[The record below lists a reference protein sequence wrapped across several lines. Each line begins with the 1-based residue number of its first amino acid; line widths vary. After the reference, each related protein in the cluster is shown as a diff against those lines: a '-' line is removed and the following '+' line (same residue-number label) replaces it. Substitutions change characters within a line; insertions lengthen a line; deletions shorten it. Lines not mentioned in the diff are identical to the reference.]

1 MATDQASSQLRA
13 RTAAAV
19 ERARDAMLAAQA
31 ADGYWHFGVENKVSV
46 GAHDL
51 LAREF
56 LGIRTARETAGT
68 AAWIRSRQSGG
79 GGWPNFHGGPDD
91 LSTTVMA
98 YAALRLAGDE
108 PDRPHMRAAADGIAR
123 LGGLERCRNSTRLW
137 LALAGLW
144 PWEKVRTLPPELFL
158 LPRRTRVSLY
168 EVGSWARQVIVAV
181 SVLGALRPVWPVA
194 FDLIELPGRRTP
206 SPRTGMRRPALTP
219 LRRRTLRAMRTWM
232 VQRQDADGCWG
243 GVHTTTVYTLLALR
257 ALGESP
263 AGPLMCSAVD
273 GLETFAD
280 DDGPVRR
287 VRFSHSP
294 VWDTAFVV
302 LALRAAGVPAS
313 HPALA
318 RAAAW
323 LLDRQCDQ
331 PGDWA
336 VHRPGLLPGGW
347 SFQFSNAHYPDCDD
361 TALVVRALRAVGSSA
376 ARDGAAFRGLR
387 WLSGMACSDGGWAA
401 FDADLA
407 VGLLRRLRIT
417 DTPEHLL
424 DEATPDVTAHAV
436 ETLAAEGPQ
445 YAHAVQAGAG
455 WLLRAQEHDGSWYG
469 RWGCNHVYGTGA
481 ALPALRASGL
491 HRDHLAIRRGADWLL
506 AHQNPDGGWGEDH
519 RSYLDTAW
527 RGRGESIASQ
537 TAWALQGLL
546 SAGADDT
553 AVLRAVDWL
562 VRRQLPD
569 GTWQEP
575 QYTGTGMPWQAPI
588 RYRSYP
594 IVFPV
599 LALTR
604 YLKEPKD
611 AT

>member
-1 MATDQASSQLRA
+1 
-13 RTAAAV
+13 
-19 ERARDAMLAAQA
+19 MLAAQT
-31 ADGYWHFGVENKVSV
+31 ADGYWHYAVENKVSV

-56 LGIRTARETAGT
+56 LGVRTARETAGT
-68 AAWIRSRQSGG
+68 AAWIRSCQSGD

-91 LSTTVMA
+91 LPTTVMA
-98 YAALRLAGDE
+98 YTALRLAGDA
-108 PDRPHMRAAADGIAR
+108 PDRPHMRAAADRIAR

-158 LPRRTRVSLY
+158 LPRHAPVSLH
-168 EVGSWARQVIVAV
+168 EVGCWARQTIVAV

-194 FDLIELPGRRTP
+194 FDLAELPDWKEPGPRIRRRR
-206 SPRTGMRRPALTP
+206 SPRGP
-219 LRRRTLRAMRTWM
+219 LRRRALAAMRAWM

-243 GVHTTTVYTLLALR
+243 AGHSVTVCTLLALLV
-257 ALGESP
+257 LGEPPGSP
-263 AGPLMCSAVD
+263 LVRSAVR

-280 DDGPVRR
+280 DDGPMRR

-294 VWDTAFVV
+294 VWDTAHVV
-302 LALRAAGVPAS
+302 LALRAAGLPAS
-313 HPALA
+313 HPALS

-323 LLDRQCDQ
+323 LLDRQCDRT
-331 PGDWA
+331 GDWA
-336 VHRPGLLPGGW
+336 VHRPGLQPGGW
-347 SFQFSNAHYPDCDD
+347 SFQFANAHYPDCDD
-361 TALVVRALRAVGSSA
+361 TALVVRALRAVASST
-376 ARDGAAFRGLR
+376 AREDGAVVRGVR
-387 WLSGMACSDGGWAA
+387 WLSGMACKDGGWAA

-417 DTPEHLL
+417 DANVLLL
-424 DEATPDVTAHAV
+424 DGTTADVTAHAV
-436 ETLAAEGPQ
+436 ETLADEGPR
-445 YAHAVQAGAG
+445 YARTVQAGAD
-455 WLLRAQEHDGSWYG
+455 WLLRAQENDGSWYG

-481 ALPALRASGL
+481 ALPALRAAGL
-491 HRDHLAIRRGADWLL
+491 RREHLAIRRGVAWLL
-506 AHQNPDGGWGEDH
+506 DHQNPDGGWGEDH
-519 RSYLDTAW
+519 RSYLNPSW
-527 RGRGESIASQ
+527 RGRGESTASQ

-546 SAGADDT
+546 SAGVDGT

-569 GTWQEP
+569 GTWQEA
-575 QYTGTGMPWQAPI
+575 QYTGTGMPWRAPI

-599 LALTR
+599 LALTQ
-604 YLKEPKD
+604 YLKEPKN